1 MNTTALKWI
10 GHSLAVFA
18 GAALLSGCV
27 DGAPMGPNRGA
38 ALVGQGSVSESR
50 IADVT
55 ACPELAAPAGSKL
68 AFHTYADGVQIY
80 RWNGASW
87 SFVGPSA
94 VLSADAN
101 GNSTVGIHYAGPNGP
116 VWESN
121 SGGTVVGAVQKRCP
135 VDAGAIPW
143 LLLGAVSTE
152 GPGVFHRV
160 THIQRVNTVGGNAPA
175 NPGSSIGEE
184 ARVPYTAEY
193 FFYREK

>member
-1 MNTTALKWI
+1 MNTTALKWVAQ
-10 GHSLAVFA
+10 SLTVFA
-18 GAALLSGCV
+18 GAAFLSGCV
-27 DGAPMGPNRGA
+27 DDAPMGPNRGA
-38 ALVGQGSVSESR
+38 ALVAQGSVSESR

-80 RWNGASW
+80 RWTGASW

-94 VLSADAN
+94 ILSADAAGN
-101 GNSTVGIHYAGPNGP
+101 GTVGIHYAGPT
-116 VWESN
+116 WESN
-121 SGGTVVGAVQKRCP
+121 SGGKVVGAVQKRCTP
-135 VDAGAIPW
+135 DAGAIPW
-143 LLLGAVSTE
+143 LLLGSVSTE

-175 NPGSSIGEE
+175 GAGSFVGEE
-184 ARVPYTAEY
+184 ARVSYTAEY